1 MTAFPVVTVL
11 NTVNVPLTV
20 TFLVLTGVAVTV
32 TLAYAVLLTVVCV
45 FCTAVL
51 HDGFARMQSQIVF
64 AVALALALPVA
75 SAAAAFRRED
85 SDFFALGERA
95 RLARLASR
103 LASSEESARGPAK
116 RFCAPAAGVVVVA
129 AAGVVVGAPV
139 VPKPPGAEV
148 WL

>member
-1 MTAFPVVTVL
+1 MTAFPLVTVL

-32 TLAYAVLLTVVCV
+32 TVAYAVLLTVVCV

-75 SAAAAFRRED
+75 SAAAAFRREE
-85 SDFFALGERA
+85 SDFLALGERE

-116 RFCAPAAGVVVVA
+116 RFCAPAAGVVVA